1 MADQSTLEAIQN
13 LDLDSLYL
21 GKGGGEPLVRIP
33 SVFLDRATELY
44 SPVLDDNGNPI
55 LDKSGNAISLDD
67 QLNEGRFSL
76 GTGVRSRV
84 IDSIVAPGFLGTTL
98 GSKFNQKLIDELA
111 ADYDPVTKKFK
122 TKLGFEAFRA
132 GVTPDDIVKAV
143 VALGNAERRDHPMV
157 RDANIILKK
166 SGREAINSVTS
177 GEEIKDVVAAEK
189 IRTGLLKDIGG
200 EVKGAAF
207 LKAYRDK
214 YGPRLSNPQLRQV
227 LAEAQNRDPNVVA
240 ERDNLKQ
247 QTKSLKKGDELKGK
261 QLTLEKQI
269 AAAANR
275 IQEDSLDI
283 TRTQAENQL
292 ELGKEQV
299 ALERA
304 QLTGENT
311 RQQQLL
317 DHQTAVA
324 NKNTDLQLALA
335 QINRSDRQDE
345 RAYDRERDDRDRRQ
359 ALMVML
365 MQGLGNLGRTF
376 GSGL

>member
-1 MADQSTLEAIQN
+1 MADQSTLEAIEN
-13 LDLDSLYL
+13 LTALTNLE
-21 GKGGGEPLVRIP
+21 KGGGEPLIRIP
-33 SVFLDRATELY
+33 SVLLDRATELY
-44 SPVLDDNGNPI
+44 SPALDDNGNPI

-76 GTGVRSRV
+76 GTGVRRRV
-84 IDSIVAPGFLGTTL
+84 IDSIIAPGFLGTTI

-122 TKLGFEAFRA
+122 TKLGFEAFRS
-132 GVTPDDIVKAV
+132 GVTHDDLVKAI
-143 VALGNAERRDHPMV
+143 VALGNTERRDHPMV
-157 RDANIILKK
+157 RTANRILKK
-166 SGREAINSVTS
+166 SGREEINSVTS
-177 GEEIKDVVAAEK
+177 GEEIKAVVDAEK
-189 IRTGLLKDIGG
+189 TRTGLLKDIGG
-200 EVKGAAF
+200 TVKGASF

-214 YGPRLSNPQLRQV
+214 YGPRLSNPQLRQI
-227 LAEAQNRDPNVVA
+227 LAQAQSQDPDVVA
-240 ERDNLKQ
+240 TRSNLKQ
-247 QTKSLKKGDELKGK
+247 QTQSLKKGDELKGQ

-269 AAAANR
+269 ADDTNR

-292 ELGKEQV
+292 EINKEQV
-299 ALERA
+299 ALQRA

-365 MQGLGNLGRTF
+365 MQGLGNLGRTM
-376 GSGL
+376 GSGI